1 MKYKDYY
8 EILGIDKKATEAQ
21 IKSAYRKLAKKYHPD
36 VDKSPSAQEKFKD
49 INEAYEVLSDKQKRQ
64 RYDSLGSGWQAG
76 QDYTPPPGFENFSF
90 DFGQGGFGNGA
101 QYTNFNMGDMGGFSD
116 FFKSMFGDF
125 TQQARSSDRQKS
137 YSQGAGGFYND
148 LFGHQQTQS
157 KTKKQS
163 QPQENLDMTQ
173 DLIIT
178 VKDLLLD
185 KPLQVKI
192 KNIEKCTKCSGP
204 GSGCSNCGGTGYA
217 AKEKTLKVRL
227 PKGFKDGQ
235 KVRLKGEGKTGS
247 TGKKG
252 DLYLIVKLKDK
263 DYQIEGQN
271 LVRTVNLTPAEAV
284 LGCKK
289 DVQTPTGIVGVK
301 IPPQTNSGK
310 QLRLKGLG
318 LPKNDKEKGDL
329 NVKINIVLPATISDK
344 EIELYKKILE
354 LEK

>member
-8 EILGIDKKATEAQ
+8 EILGVDKKATEAQ

-49 INEAYEVLSDKQKRQ
+49 INEAYEVLSDKQKRA
-64 RYDSLGSGWQAG
+64 RYDSLGSGWQSG

-90 DFGQGGFGNGA
+90 NFNGQDFSNA
-101 QYTNFNMGDMGGFSD
+101 QYENFDMGGFSD

-125 TQQARSSDRQKS
+125 ASQARGGRSQSYTRQN
-137 YSQGAGGFYND
+137 AGGRYDD
-148 LFGHQQTQS
+148 LFGHQQTRG
-157 KTKKQS
+157 TRS
-163 QPQENLDMTQ
+163 QTPAENLDMTQ

-185 KPLQVKI
+185 KPLPVKI
-192 KNIEKCTKCSGP
+192 KNIEKCTKCSGA
-204 GSGCSNCGGTGYA
+204 GSSCTNCGGTGYVVN
-217 AKEKTLKVRL
+217 EKTLKVRL

-235 KVRLKGEGKTGS
+235 KVRLKGEGKS
-247 TGKKG
+247 TPSGRKG
-252 DLYLIVKLKDK
+252 DLYLVVRLKDK
-263 DYQIEGQN
+263 DYQIDGQN
-271 LVRTVNLTPAEAV
+271 LVRTINLTPAEAV

-329 NVKINIVLPATISDK
+329 NVKINIVLPSKISDK
-344 EIELYKKILE
+344 EIALYEQILK
-354 LEK
+354 LEE

>member
-8 EILGIDKKATEAQ
+8 EILGVDKKATEAQ

-49 INEAYEVLSDKQKRQ
+49 INEAYEVLSDKEKRS

-90 DFGQGGFGNGA
+90 NFNGQDFGNT
-101 QYTNFNMGDMGGFSD
+101 QYSNFDMGGFSD

-125 TQQARSSDRQKS
+125 ASQTRGRSQTYTRGNG
-137 YSQGAGGFYND
+137 YED
-148 LFGHQQTQS
+148 LFGQRQTRNSSRTQQNT
-157 KTKKQS
+157 
-163 QPQENLDMTQ
+163 ENLDITQ

-185 KPLQVKI
+185 KPLPVKI
-192 KNIEKCTKCSGP
+192 KNIEKCTCRP
-204 GSGCSNCGGTGYA
+204 GSACTKCGGTGYVA
-217 AKEKTLKVRL
+217 NEKTLKVRL
-227 PKGFKDGQ
+227 PKGFKEGQ

-247 TGKKG
+247 VGNKG
-252 DLYLIVKLKDK
+252 DLFLVIKLKDK
-263 DYQIEGQN
+263 DYKIEGSN
-271 LVRTVNLTPAEAV
+271 LVRTINLTPAEAV

-289 DVQTPTGIVGVK
+289 DVQTPTGIVNVK
-301 IPPQTNSGK
+301 IPPKTNSGK

-318 LPKNDKEKGDL
+318 LPADKGNGDL
-329 NVKINIVLPATISDK
+329 NVKINIVIPENLSDK
-344 EIELYKKILE
+344 EIELYEQILK

>member
-8 EILGIDKKATEAQ
+8 EILGVDKKATESQ

-49 INEAYEVLSDKQKRQ
+49 INEAYEVLSDKEKRA

-90 DFGQGGFGNGA
+90 NFNGQDFGNA
-101 QYTNFNMGDMGGFSD
+101 QYANFDMGGFSD

-125 TQQARSSDRQKS
+125 ASQTRSRTQS
-137 YSQGAGGFYND
+137 YTRGGSYDD
-148 LFGHQQTQS
+148 LFGQRQTRASRSQQPT
-157 KTKKQS
+157 
-163 QPQENLDMTQ
+163 ENLDMTQ
-173 DLIIT
+173 DLIVT

-192 KNIEKCTKCSGP
+192 KNIEKCTCRSG
-204 GSGCSNCGGTGYA
+204 SSCTKCGGTGYVA
-217 AKEKTLKVRL
+217 NEKTLKVRL
-227 PKGFKDGQ
+227 PKGFKEGQ
-235 KVRLKGEGKTGS
+235 KVRLKGEGKTGAR
-247 TGKKG
+247 GNKG
-252 DLYLIVKLKDK
+252 DLFLVIKLKDK
-263 DYQIEGQN
+263 DYKIEGSN
-271 LVRTVNLTPAEAV
+271 LVRTIDLTPAEAV

-289 DVQTPTGIVGVK
+289 DVQTPTGIVSVK

-318 LPKNDKEKGDL
+318 LPSDKGNGDL
-329 NVKINIVLPATISDK
+329 NVKINISLPNNISDK
-344 EIELYKKILE
+344 EIDLYKQILSF
-354 LEK
+354 EK

>member
-8 EILGIDKKATEAQ
+8 EILGVDKKATEAQ

-36 VDKSPSAQEKFKD
+36 VDKSSSAQEKFKD

-64 RYDSLGSGWQAG
+64 RYDSLGSNWQAG
-76 QDYTPPPGFENFSF
+76 QDYTPPPGFENFKF
-90 DFGQGGFGNGA
+90 DFGQGGFSGNT
-101 QYTNFNMGDMGGFSD
+101 QYTNFDMGGFSD

-125 TQQARSSDRQKS
+125 TQQTHTSSRQQS
-137 YSQGAGGFYND
+137 YSQGTGGFYND
-148 LFGHQQTQS
+148 IFGQQQA
-157 KTKKQS
+157 KTKAKKPQ
-163 QPQENLDMTQ
+163 QPQVNLDITQ

-185 KPLQVKI
+185 KPLPVKI
-192 KNIEKCTKCSGP
+192 KNIEKCTKCSGA
-204 GSGCSNCGGTGYA
+204 GSICSNCGGTGYV
-217 AKEKTLKVRL
+217 AKEKALKVRL

-235 KVRLKGEGKTGS
+235 KVRLKGEGKNDGF
-247 TGKKG
+247 GNKG
-252 DLYLIVKLKDK
+252 DLYLVVKLKDK
-263 DYQIEGQN
+263 DYQIDGQN
-271 LVRTVNLTPAEAV
+271 LVRIINLTPAEAV

-329 NVKINIVLPATISDK
+329 NVKINIVLPSNISDK
-344 EIELYKKILE
+344 EIKLYEQILR
-354 LEK
+354 LEN

>member
-8 EILGIDKKATEAQ
+8 EILGVDKKATEAQ

-36 VDKSPSAQEKFKD
+36 VDKSASAQEKFKD
-49 INEAYEVLSDKQKRQ
+49 INEAYEVLSDKQKRA
-64 RYDSLGSGWQAG
+64 RYDSLGSNWQAG
-76 QDYTPPPGFENFSF
+76 QDYTPPPGFENFNF
-90 DFGQGGFGNGA
+90 DFGQGGFGGNT
-101 QYTNFNMGDMGGFSD
+101 QYTNFDMGGFSD

-125 TQQARSSDRQKS
+125 AQQARSSSRKQS
-137 YSQGAGGFYND
+137 YSQGAGDFYND
-148 LFGHQQTQS
+148 FFGHQQTQT
-157 KTKKQS
+157 KPKKQA

-185 KPLQVKI
+185 KPLPVKI
-192 KNIEKCTKCSGP
+192 KNIEKCTKCSGA
-204 GSGCSNCGGTGYA
+204 GSSCTNCGGTGYA
-217 AKEKTLKVRL
+217 VKEKVLKVRL

-235 KVRLKGEGKTGS
+235 KVRLKGEGKS
-247 TGKKG
+247 TPSGKKG
-252 DLYLIVKLKDK
+252 DLYLVIKLKDK
-263 DYQIEGQN
+263 DYQIDGEN
-271 LVRTVNLTPAEAV
+271 LIRTINLTPAEAV

-329 NVKINIVLPATISDK
+329 NVKINIVLPSKISDK
-344 EIELYKKILE
+344 EIELYKQIMKLE
-354 LEK
+354 E

>member
-8 EILGIDKKATEAQ
+8 EILGVDKNATEAQ

-36 VDKSPSAQEKFKD
+36 VDKSSSAQEKFKD
-49 INEAYEVLSDKQKRQ
+49 INEAYEVLSDKQKRE
-64 RYDSLGSGWQAG
+64 RYDSLGSNWQAG

-90 DFGQGGFGNGA
+90 DFNQGGFSSGT
-101 QYTNFNMGDMGGFSD
+101 QYTNFDMGGFSD

-125 TQQARSSDRQKS
+125 AQQARTSSRQQS
-137 YSQGAGGFYND
+137 YSQGAGNFYSD
-148 LFGHQQTQS
+148 LFGHQQTKS
-157 KTKKQS
+157 RTKKQA
-163 QPQENLDMTQ
+163 QPQVNLDITQ

-185 KPLQVKI
+185 KPLPVKI
-192 KNIEKCTKCSGP
+192 KNIEKCTKCSGA
-204 GSGCSNCGGTGYA
+204 GSICSNCGGTGYV

-235 KVRLKGEGKTGS
+235 KVRLKGEGKTDGF
-247 TGKKG
+247 GNKG
-252 DLYLIVKLKDK
+252 DLYLVVKLKDK
-263 DYQIEGQN
+263 DYQIDGQN
-271 LVRTVNLTPAEAV
+271 LVRTINLTPAEAV

-318 LPKNDKEKGDL
+318 LPIDKDKKGDL
-329 NVKINIVLPATISDK
+329 NVKINIVLPSIISDE
-344 EIELYKKILE
+344 EIKLYEQILK
-354 LEK
+354 LER

>member
-8 EILGIDKKATEAQ
+8 EILGVDKKATEAQ

-49 INEAYEVLSDKQKRQ
+49 INEAYEVLSDKEKRS

-76 QDYTPPPGFENFSF
+76 QDYTPPPGFENFNF
-90 DFGQGGFGNGA
+90 NFNGQDFGNA
-101 QYTNFNMGDMGGFSD
+101 QYANFDMGGFSD

-125 TQQARSSDRQKS
+125 AGRAGGRSQS
-137 YSQGAGGFYND
+137 YSRGNNYED
-148 LFGHQQTQS
+148 LFGQRQTSTRSRASQQ
-157 KTKKQS
+157 
-163 QPQENLDMTQ
+163 PAENLDITQ

-185 KPLQVKI
+185 KPLPVKI
-192 KNIEKCTKCSGP
+192 KNIEKCTCRQ
-204 GSGCSNCGGTGYA
+204 GSSCTKCGGTGYV

-235 KVRLKGEGKTGS
+235 KVRLKGEGKTGAR
-247 TGKKG
+247 GNKG
-252 DLYLIVKLKDK
+252 DLFLVIKLKDK
-263 DYQIEGQN
+263 DYKIEGSN
-271 LVRTVNLTPAEAV
+271 LVRTINLTPAEAV

-289 DVQTPTGIVGVK
+289 DVQTPTGIVNVK
-301 IPPQTNSGK
+301 IPPKTNSGK

-318 LPKNDKEKGDL
+318 LPAEKGNGDL
-329 NVKINIVLPATISDK
+329 NVKINISLPENISEK
-344 EIELYKKILE
+344 EITLYEQLLT

>member
-8 EILGIDKKATEAQ
+8 EILGVDKKATEAQ

-49 INEAYEVLSDKQKRQ
+49 INEAYEVLSDKQKRE
-64 RYDSLGSGWQAG
+64 RYDSLGSNWQAG

-90 DFGQGGFGNGA
+90 NFNGQDFGNA
-101 QYTNFNMGDMGGFSD
+101 QYANFDMGGFSD

-125 TQQARSSDRQKS
+125 AQQTRSSSQRQS
-137 YSQGAGGFYND
+137 YSQGAGNFYND
-148 LFGHQQTQS
+148 LFGHQQT
-157 KTKKQS
+157 KTKAKKQQQQ
-163 QPQENLDMTQ
+163 QPQQENLDITQ

-185 KPLQVKI
+185 KPLPVKI
-192 KNIEKCTKCSGP
+192 KNIEKCTKCSGA
-204 GSGCSNCGGTGYA
+204 GSICSNCGGTGYA
-217 AKEKTLKVRL
+217 VREKTLKVRL
-227 PKGFKDGQ
+227 PKGFKEGQ
-235 KVRLKGEGKTGS
+235 KVRLKGEGKSGS
-247 TGKKG
+247 YGNKG
-252 DLYLIVKLKDK
+252 DLYLVVKLKDK
-263 DYQIEGQN
+263 DYQIDGQN
-271 LVRTVNLTPAEAV
+271 LVRTINLTPAEAV

-318 LPKNDKEKGDL
+318 LPVDKDKKGDL

-344 EIELYKKILE
+344 EIKLYEQILK
-354 LEK
+354 LEE